1 MIFYPNCKVE
11 IYEPSE
17 APVLDEYTGEPLDT
31 WDLVTTVDADWQ
43 AVRDDDSQH
52 EWGKEVE
59 DTYKVYFDE
68 GTPVTDKSRL
78 KIVGEKETY
87 DVIGTPQRWNR
98 FHHFVKVIV
107 QLQRHPT
114 L

>member
-1 MIFYPNCKVE
+1 MIFYPNCEIE

-17 APVLDEYTGEPLDT
+17 APILDKYTGEPLDT
-31 WDLVTTVDADWQ
+31 WDLVTTVEADFQ
-43 AVRDDDSQH
+43 PTTDKDTQH
-52 EWGKEVE
+52 EWGKELE
-59 DTYKVYFDE
+59 DLYKVYVTE
-68 GTPVTDKSRL
+68 GTQITDKSRI

-87 DVIGTPQRWNR
+87 DVVGSPQRWNR
-98 FHHFVKVIV
+98 FHHFIKVIV